1 MPPAKMH
8 ADEADIDAALVRR
21 LLAAQFPRW
30 ASLTVTPVESNGTVN
45 AIYRIG
51 DDMAV
56 RLPRVAGGVDD
67 VRTEVEHLPRLAERV
82 PFAVPA
88 PLGKGEPGDGYPWP
102 WYVYRW
108 LDGANPVIGGVAEPK
123 LLAAD
128 LARFVT
134 ALHRV
139 EPTGLP
145 AAYRPGPLAPR
156 DRDTRDAI
164 ARLDGVIDTGAA
176 AAAWE
181 TALRAPEWAG
191 PPVWVHADLQPG
203 NLLITGGRLS
213 AVIDFGCMGIGEPAV
228 DLITAWSLL
237 TGEAREEF
245 RAALDVDDATWARGR
260 GWALSIALIELPYY
274 RTRNETIARTARH
287 VIEEVLADHAAEK
300 PKKPEKL

>member
-108 LDGANPVIGGVAEPK
+108 LDGANPLIGGVAEPK

-145 AAYRPGPLAPR
+145 TAYRPGPLAPR

-164 ARLDGVIDTGAA
+164 AQLDGVIDTGAA
-176 AAAWE
+176 AAAWDA
-181 TALRAPEWAG
+181 ALRAPEWAG

-203 NLLITGGRLS
+203 NLLTTGGRLS

-237 TGEAREEF
+237 TGEARKEF

-274 RTRNETIARTARH
+274 RTRNETIASTARH

-300 PKKPEKL
+300 TEKL

>member
-67 VRTEVEHLPRLAERV
+67 VRTEVEHLPRLAQRV

-108 LDGANPVIGGVAEPK
+108 LDGANPVIGGVPEPK

-145 AAYRPGPLAPR
+145 TAYRPGPLAPR

-181 TALRAPEWAG
+181 TALRAPEWHG

-203 NLLITGGRLS
+203 NLLTTGGRLS
-213 AVIDFGCMGIGEPAV
+213 AVIDFGCMGTGEPAV

-237 TGEAREEF
+237 TGQARKEF

-274 RTRNETIARTARH
+274 RTRNESIARTARH

-300 PKKPEKL
+300 PEKL